1 MNTASSIDTQPLDV
15 EQLFEQGHIKQGRA
29 LRALLA
35 LYRGQRLNLALSA
48 FFFLIKHSPVWVIPI
63 ITADMI
69 NHLSDP
75 NMQGFGWL
83 WIDLAIVS
91 VVIAQN
97 IPTQIAHVSFM
108 SRASRHIEAALRG
121 TLIRKLQRLSM
132 SYHSD
137 MKSGRMQSKV
147 LRDVEAI
154 ETMSK
159 QMMYAFVPAVLNVV
173 VALAITLTTSLTI
186 ASFFVLVIPFAV
198 LIVFAF
204 RRRIQLGNREFR
216 KEVEQMS
223 GQVAETVEMIP
234 VTRAHGLEETA
245 IHKMDRTL
253 RSIKSKGYK
262 LDVMEAWFGSSSW
275 VTFTLFQM
283 LCLGFSCWQAGQ
295 GVIGV
300 GDVVMY
306 QGFFSSILM
315 AVNQIIVV
323 YPQIAKGLESIHSVS
338 EVLLSTDTEAYK
350 GTKPCDAVK
359 GDIEF
364 DRVQFSYGD
373 TDKHVLEDFSLRVR
387 AGETIAFVGAS
398 GAGKSTVLNLAIG
411 FYRPTSGTVKV
422 DGVPFDELDMRS
434 YRHNLAV
441 VPQSTVLF
449 SGTIRDNIT
458 YGLDQVPEEKLRRVI
473 ELANLRDVIDGM
485 PQGLDTMIGEH
496 GGKLSG
502 GQRQRIAIARAMI
515 REPRII
521 LLDEATSAL
530 DNISEHVVQQA
541 MQELIKDRTTFIVA
555 HRLSTIR
562 DADRI
567 VVMNNG
573 RIEEVGTYEELI
585 DVRGAFY
592 ELKQLQA

>member
-1 MNTASSIDTQPLDV
+1 MNSATTTEAQSLNV
-15 EQLFEQGHIKQGRA
+15 EKLFEQGHIKQGKA

-48 FFFLIKHSPVWVIPI
+48 FFFLIKHSPVWAIPI

-75 NMQGFGWL
+75 TVQGLGWL

-91 VVIAQN
+91 AVIVQN

-173 VALAITLTTSLTI
+173 VALAITLTTSVTI
-186 ASFFVLVIPFAV
+186 ASFFILVIPFAIG
-198 LIVFAF
+198 LVFLF

-216 KEVEQMS
+216 REVEQMS

-245 IHKMDRTL
+245 IHKVDQTL
-253 RSIKSKGYK
+253 RSIKTKGYK

-283 LCLGFSCWQAGQ
+283 LCLGFSCIQVER
-295 GVIGV
+295 GVINV
-300 GDVVMY
+300 GDVIMY

-323 YPQIAKGLESIHSVS
+323 YPQIAKGMESIHSVS
-338 EVLLSTDTEAYK
+338 EVLLSTDTEGYE
-350 GTKPCDAVK
+350 GTKQIGIVK

-364 DRVQFSYGD
+364 DRVRFSYGD
-373 TDKHVLEDFSLRVR
+373 TDKHVLEDFSLHVR

-422 DGVPFDELDMRS
+422 DGIPFDELDMRS
-434 YRHNLAV
+434 FRHNLAV

-449 SGTIRDNIT
+449 SGTIRDNIA
-458 YGLDQVPEEKLRRVI
+458 YGLEGVTEEKLRRVI
-473 ELANLRDVIDGM
+473 QLANLQDVIDAM

-515 REPRII
+515 REPRVI

-530 DNISEHVVQQA
+530 DNISEHVVQKA
-541 MQELIKDRTTFIVA
+541 MQELVRDRTTFIVA

-573 RIEEVGTYEELI
+573 RIAEVGTYEELI
-585 DVRGAFY
+585 GARGAFY

>member
-1 MNTASSIDTQPLDV
+1 MNTEPSAEAQTLNV
-15 EQLFEQGHIKQGRA
+15 EQLFEQGHIKQGKA
-29 LRALLA
+29 LRALLS
-35 LYRGQRLNLALSA
+35 LYRGQRLNLALST

-75 NMQGFGWL
+75 NEKGLGWL

-91 VVIAQN
+91 AVIVQN

-108 SRASRHIEAALRG
+108 SRASRHVEAALRG

-137 MKSGRMQSKV
+137 MRSGRMQSKV

-173 VALAITLTTSLTI
+173 VALGITLTTSLTI
-186 ASFFVLVIPFAV
+186 ASFFVLVVPFAIG
-198 LIVFAF
+198 LVFLF
-204 RRRIQLGNREFR
+204 RRRIQIGNREFR
-216 KEVEQMS
+216 QEVEQMS

-234 VTRAHGLEETA
+234 VTRAHGLEKVA
-245 IHKMDRTL
+245 IHKMDATL
-253 RSIKSKGYK
+253 HSIKSKGYR
-262 LDVMEAWFGSSSW
+262 LDMMEASFGSSSW

-283 LCLGFSCWQAGQ
+283 LCLGFSCIQVDR
-295 GVIGV
+295 GVIDV

-306 QGFFSSILM
+306 QGFFTSILM

-338 EVLLSTDTEAYK
+338 EVLLSTDTEGYE
-350 GTKPCDAVK
+350 GTKSCGVVK

-364 DRVQFSYGD
+364 EHVRFSYGD

-387 AGETIAFVGAS
+387 AGETIAFVGES

-411 FYRPTSGTVKV
+411 FYRPTKGTVKV
-422 DGVPFDELDMRS
+422 DGIPFDELDMRS

-449 SGTIRDNIT
+449 SGTIRDNIA
-458 YGLDQVPEEKLRRVI
+458 YGLENVPEEKLRRVI
-473 ELANLRDVIDGM
+473 QLANLQDVVDAM
-485 PQGLDTMIGEH
+485 PKGLDTMIGEH

-530 DNISEHVVQQA
+530 DNISEHVVQKA
-541 MQELIKDRTTFIVA
+541 MQELIKGRTTFIVA

-567 VVMNNG
+567 VVMKNG
-573 RIEEVGTYEELI
+573 RIEEIGTYEELI
-585 DVRGAFY
+585 GARGAFY